1 MIDWIST
8 WAQSIIIAVI
18 IATIIEM
25 ILPSGSSKKYIKVV
39 TGVYILFTII
49 SPVITKFTGKTLAVS
64 DILELDSY
72 VNEIKQKEV
81 SQNLLAENNSS
92 SIKDIYTA
100 NLKSDIKNKLKQK
113 GYSANN
119 IVLTVGDDENYT
131 LNKIEIYIEKIK
143 EDKQEVNEIEAVNKI
158 NITISNTVVEKNNN
172 KSSISD
178 KEKEKIKQYLSSV
191 YEIDEKDILVGNEK
205 LMLEE
210 KIDFKKCD
218 EVGTILYV
226 AIDKKYVGY
235 VLIADKIKQDS
246 PKTIRELKAM
256 NIKETVM
263 LTGDKKEVG
272 EYVAKKLNM
281 DKVYTELLP
290 DGKVEKVE
298 ELLKQKSE
306 NGKLVFVG
314 DGIND
319 APVLTISDIGVAMGG
334 LGSDAAIEAADI
346 VIMTDET
353 SKISKAINLSKK
365 TMRIVRENIIFAIF
379 VKIAVLVLTAFG
391 ASTMW
396 EAVFADVGVSVIA
409 IINALRM
416 LNIKKFE

>member
-113 GYSANN
+113 GYNANN

-131 LNKIEIYIEKIK
+131 LNKIELDIKKIK

-158 NITISNTVVEKNNN
+158 NITISNSVVEKNNN

-191 YEIDEKDILVGNEK
+191 YEIDEKDILVN
-205 LMLEE
+205 
-210 KIDFKKCD
+210 
-218 EVGTILYV
+218 
-226 AIDKKYVGY
+226 
-235 VLIADKIKQDS
+235 
-246 PKTIRELKAM
+246 
-256 NIKETVM
+256 
-263 LTGDKKEVG
+263 
-272 EYVAKKLNM
+272 
-281 DKVYTELLP
+281 
-290 DGKVEKVE
+290 
-298 ELLKQKSE
+298 
-306 NGKLVFVG
+306 
-314 DGIND
+314 
-319 APVLTISDIGVAMGG
+319 
-334 LGSDAAIEAADI
+334 
-346 VIMTDET
+346 
-353 SKISKAINLSKK
+353 
-365 TMRIVRENIIFAIF
+365 
-379 VKIAVLVLTAFG
+379 
-391 ASTMW
+391 
-396 EAVFADVGVSVIA
+396 
-409 IINALRM
+409 
-416 LNIKKFE
+416 

>member
-113 GYSANN
+113 GYNANN

-131 LNKIEIYIEKIK
+131 LNKIELDIEKLK
-143 EDKQEVNEIEAVNKI
+143 EDKQEVNKIEAVNKI
-158 NITISNTVVEKNNN
+158 DITISNTVVENNNN

-191 YEIDEKDILVGNEK
+191 YEIDEKDILVN
-205 LMLEE
+205 
-210 KIDFKKCD
+210 
-218 EVGTILYV
+218 
-226 AIDKKYVGY
+226 
-235 VLIADKIKQDS
+235 
-246 PKTIRELKAM
+246 
-256 NIKETVM
+256 
-263 LTGDKKEVG
+263 
-272 EYVAKKLNM
+272 
-281 DKVYTELLP
+281 
-290 DGKVEKVE
+290 
-298 ELLKQKSE
+298 
-306 NGKLVFVG
+306 
-314 DGIND
+314 
-319 APVLTISDIGVAMGG
+319 
-334 LGSDAAIEAADI
+334 
-346 VIMTDET
+346 
-353 SKISKAINLSKK
+353 
-365 TMRIVRENIIFAIF
+365 
-379 VKIAVLVLTAFG
+379 
-391 ASTMW
+391 
-396 EAVFADVGVSVIA
+396 
-409 IINALRM
+409 
-416 LNIKKFE
+416 

>member
-25 ILPSGSSKKYIKVV
+25 ILPSGSSKKYIKVI

-119 IVLTVGDDENYT
+119 IVLTIGDDKNYT
-131 LNKIEIYIEKIK
+131 LNKIELDIEKIK

-191 YEIDEKDILVGNEK
+191 YEIDEKDILVN
-205 LMLEE
+205 
-210 KIDFKKCD
+210 
-218 EVGTILYV
+218 
-226 AIDKKYVGY
+226 
-235 VLIADKIKQDS
+235 
-246 PKTIRELKAM
+246 
-256 NIKETVM
+256 
-263 LTGDKKEVG
+263 
-272 EYVAKKLNM
+272 
-281 DKVYTELLP
+281 
-290 DGKVEKVE
+290 
-298 ELLKQKSE
+298 
-306 NGKLVFVG
+306 
-314 DGIND
+314 
-319 APVLTISDIGVAMGG
+319 
-334 LGSDAAIEAADI
+334 
-346 VIMTDET
+346 
-353 SKISKAINLSKK
+353 
-365 TMRIVRENIIFAIF
+365 
-379 VKIAVLVLTAFG
+379 
-391 ASTMW
+391 
-396 EAVFADVGVSVIA
+396 
-409 IINALRM
+409 
-416 LNIKKFE
+416 

>member
-119 IVLTVGDDENYT
+119 IVLTVGDDKNYT
-131 LNKIEIYIEKIK
+131 LNKIEIDIEKIK

-191 YEIDEKDILVGNEK
+191 YEIDEKDILVN
-205 LMLEE
+205 
-210 KIDFKKCD
+210 
-218 EVGTILYV
+218 
-226 AIDKKYVGY
+226 
-235 VLIADKIKQDS
+235 
-246 PKTIRELKAM
+246 
-256 NIKETVM
+256 
-263 LTGDKKEVG
+263 
-272 EYVAKKLNM
+272 
-281 DKVYTELLP
+281 
-290 DGKVEKVE
+290 
-298 ELLKQKSE
+298 
-306 NGKLVFVG
+306 
-314 DGIND
+314 
-319 APVLTISDIGVAMGG
+319 
-334 LGSDAAIEAADI
+334 
-346 VIMTDET
+346 
-353 SKISKAINLSKK
+353 
-365 TMRIVRENIIFAIF
+365 
-379 VKIAVLVLTAFG
+379 
-391 ASTMW
+391 
-396 EAVFADVGVSVIA
+396 
-409 IINALRM
+409 
-416 LNIKKFE
+416 

>member
-81 SQNLLAENNSS
+81 LQNLLAENNSS

-100 NLKSDIKNKLKQK
+100 NLKNDIKNKLKQK

-119 IVLTVGDDENYT
+119 IVLTVGDDKNYT
-131 LNKIEIYIEKIK
+131 LNKIELDIEKIK

-158 NITISNTVVEKNNN
+158 DITISNTVVENNNN

-191 YEIDEKDILVGNEK
+191 YEIDEKDILVN
-205 LMLEE
+205 
-210 KIDFKKCD
+210 
-218 EVGTILYV
+218 
-226 AIDKKYVGY
+226 
-235 VLIADKIKQDS
+235 
-246 PKTIRELKAM
+246 
-256 NIKETVM
+256 
-263 LTGDKKEVG
+263 
-272 EYVAKKLNM
+272 
-281 DKVYTELLP
+281 
-290 DGKVEKVE
+290 
-298 ELLKQKSE
+298 
-306 NGKLVFVG
+306 
-314 DGIND
+314 
-319 APVLTISDIGVAMGG
+319 
-334 LGSDAAIEAADI
+334 
-346 VIMTDET
+346 
-353 SKISKAINLSKK
+353 
-365 TMRIVRENIIFAIF
+365 
-379 VKIAVLVLTAFG
+379 
-391 ASTMW
+391 
-396 EAVFADVGVSVIA
+396 
-409 IINALRM
+409 
-416 LNIKKFE
+416 

>member
-131 LNKIEIYIEKIK
+131 LNKIELDIEKIK

-158 NITISNTVVEKNNN
+158 NITISNSVVEKNNN

-191 YEIDEKDILVGNEK
+191 YEIDEKDILVN
-205 LMLEE
+205 
-210 KIDFKKCD
+210 
-218 EVGTILYV
+218 
-226 AIDKKYVGY
+226 
-235 VLIADKIKQDS
+235 
-246 PKTIRELKAM
+246 
-256 NIKETVM
+256 
-263 LTGDKKEVG
+263 
-272 EYVAKKLNM
+272 
-281 DKVYTELLP
+281 
-290 DGKVEKVE
+290 
-298 ELLKQKSE
+298 
-306 NGKLVFVG
+306 
-314 DGIND
+314 
-319 APVLTISDIGVAMGG
+319 
-334 LGSDAAIEAADI
+334 
-346 VIMTDET
+346 
-353 SKISKAINLSKK
+353 
-365 TMRIVRENIIFAIF
+365 
-379 VKIAVLVLTAFG
+379 
-391 ASTMW
+391 
-396 EAVFADVGVSVIA
+396 
-409 IINALRM
+409 
-416 LNIKKFE
+416 

>member
-49 SPVITKFTGKTLAVS
+49 SPVITKFTGKTPAVS

-119 IVLTVGDDENYT
+119 IVLTVGDDKNYT
-131 LNKIEIYIEKIK
+131 LNKIELDIEKIK

-191 YEIDEKDILVGNEK
+191 YEIDEKDILVN
-205 LMLEE
+205 
-210 KIDFKKCD
+210 
-218 EVGTILYV
+218 
-226 AIDKKYVGY
+226 
-235 VLIADKIKQDS
+235 
-246 PKTIRELKAM
+246 
-256 NIKETVM
+256 
-263 LTGDKKEVG
+263 
-272 EYVAKKLNM
+272 
-281 DKVYTELLP
+281 
-290 DGKVEKVE
+290 
-298 ELLKQKSE
+298 
-306 NGKLVFVG
+306 
-314 DGIND
+314 
-319 APVLTISDIGVAMGG
+319 
-334 LGSDAAIEAADI
+334 
-346 VIMTDET
+346 
-353 SKISKAINLSKK
+353 
-365 TMRIVRENIIFAIF
+365 
-379 VKIAVLVLTAFG
+379 
-391 ASTMW
+391 
-396 EAVFADVGVSVIA
+396 
-409 IINALRM
+409 
-416 LNIKKFE
+416 

>member
-131 LNKIEIYIEKIK
+131 LNKIELDIEKIK

-158 NITISNTVVEKNNN
+158 NIIISNTVVENNKN
-172 KSSISD
+172 KSSILD

-191 YEIDEKDILVGNEK
+191 YEIDEKDILVN
-205 LMLEE
+205 
-210 KIDFKKCD
+210 
-218 EVGTILYV
+218 
-226 AIDKKYVGY
+226 
-235 VLIADKIKQDS
+235 
-246 PKTIRELKAM
+246 
-256 NIKETVM
+256 
-263 LTGDKKEVG
+263 
-272 EYVAKKLNM
+272 
-281 DKVYTELLP
+281 
-290 DGKVEKVE
+290 
-298 ELLKQKSE
+298 
-306 NGKLVFVG
+306 
-314 DGIND
+314 
-319 APVLTISDIGVAMGG
+319 
-334 LGSDAAIEAADI
+334 
-346 VIMTDET
+346 
-353 SKISKAINLSKK
+353 
-365 TMRIVRENIIFAIF
+365 
-379 VKIAVLVLTAFG
+379 
-391 ASTMW
+391 
-396 EAVFADVGVSVIA
+396 
-409 IINALRM
+409 
-416 LNIKKFE
+416 

>member
-81 SQNLLAENNSS
+81 SQNLLAKNNSS

-131 LNKIEIYIEKIK
+131 LNKIELDIEKIK
-143 EDKQEVNEIEAVNKI
+143 EDKQEVNEIEAVNQI
-158 NITISNTVVEKNNN
+158 NITISNSVVEKNNN

-191 YEIDEKDILVGNEK
+191 YEIDEKDILVN
-205 LMLEE
+205 
-210 KIDFKKCD
+210 
-218 EVGTILYV
+218 
-226 AIDKKYVGY
+226 
-235 VLIADKIKQDS
+235 
-246 PKTIRELKAM
+246 
-256 NIKETVM
+256 
-263 LTGDKKEVG
+263 
-272 EYVAKKLNM
+272 
-281 DKVYTELLP
+281 
-290 DGKVEKVE
+290 
-298 ELLKQKSE
+298 
-306 NGKLVFVG
+306 
-314 DGIND
+314 
-319 APVLTISDIGVAMGG
+319 
-334 LGSDAAIEAADI
+334 
-346 VIMTDET
+346 
-353 SKISKAINLSKK
+353 
-365 TMRIVRENIIFAIF
+365 
-379 VKIAVLVLTAFG
+379 
-391 ASTMW
+391 
-396 EAVFADVGVSVIA
+396 
-409 IINALRM
+409 
-416 LNIKKFE
+416 

>member
-81 SQNLLAENNSS
+81 SQNLLAENNAS

-113 GYSANN
+113 GYNANN

-131 LNKIEIYIEKIK
+131 LNKIELDIEKIK

-158 NITISNTVVEKNNN
+158 DITISNTVVEKNNN

-191 YEIDEKDILVGNEK
+191 YEIDEKDILVN
-205 LMLEE
+205 
-210 KIDFKKCD
+210 
-218 EVGTILYV
+218 
-226 AIDKKYVGY
+226 
-235 VLIADKIKQDS
+235 
-246 PKTIRELKAM
+246 
-256 NIKETVM
+256 
-263 LTGDKKEVG
+263 
-272 EYVAKKLNM
+272 
-281 DKVYTELLP
+281 
-290 DGKVEKVE
+290 
-298 ELLKQKSE
+298 
-306 NGKLVFVG
+306 
-314 DGIND
+314 
-319 APVLTISDIGVAMGG
+319 
-334 LGSDAAIEAADI
+334 
-346 VIMTDET
+346 
-353 SKISKAINLSKK
+353 
-365 TMRIVRENIIFAIF
+365 
-379 VKIAVLVLTAFG
+379 
-391 ASTMW
+391 
-396 EAVFADVGVSVIA
+396 
-409 IINALRM
+409 
-416 LNIKKFE
+416 

>member
-131 LNKIEIYIEKIK
+131 LNKIELDIKKIK

-158 NITISNTVVEKNNN
+158 NIIISNTVVENNKN
-172 KSSISD
+172 KSSILD

-191 YEIDEKDILVGNEK
+191 YEIDEKDILVN
-205 LMLEE
+205 
-210 KIDFKKCD
+210 
-218 EVGTILYV
+218 
-226 AIDKKYVGY
+226 
-235 VLIADKIKQDS
+235 
-246 PKTIRELKAM
+246 
-256 NIKETVM
+256 
-263 LTGDKKEVG
+263 
-272 EYVAKKLNM
+272 
-281 DKVYTELLP
+281 
-290 DGKVEKVE
+290 
-298 ELLKQKSE
+298 
-306 NGKLVFVG
+306 
-314 DGIND
+314 
-319 APVLTISDIGVAMGG
+319 
-334 LGSDAAIEAADI
+334 
-346 VIMTDET
+346 
-353 SKISKAINLSKK
+353 
-365 TMRIVRENIIFAIF
+365 
-379 VKIAVLVLTAFG
+379 
-391 ASTMW
+391 
-396 EAVFADVGVSVIA
+396 
-409 IINALRM
+409 
-416 LNIKKFE
+416 

>member
-81 SQNLLAENNSS
+81 SQNLLAKNNSS

-113 GYSANN
+113 GYNANN

-131 LNKIEIYIEKIK
+131 LNKIELDIKKIK

-158 NITISNTVVEKNNN
+158 NITISNSVVEKNNN

-191 YEIDEKDILVGNEK
+191 YEIDEKDIL
-205 LMLEE
+205 
-210 KIDFKKCD
+210 
-218 EVGTILYV
+218 
-226 AIDKKYVGY
+226 
-235 VLIADKIKQDS
+235 
-246 PKTIRELKAM
+246 
-256 NIKETVM
+256 
-263 LTGDKKEVG
+263 
-272 EYVAKKLNM
+272 
-281 DKVYTELLP
+281 
-290 DGKVEKVE
+290 
-298 ELLKQKSE
+298 
-306 NGKLVFVG
+306 
-314 DGIND
+314 IN
-319 APVLTISDIGVAMGG
+319 
-334 LGSDAAIEAADI
+334 
-346 VIMTDET
+346 
-353 SKISKAINLSKK
+353 
-365 TMRIVRENIIFAIF
+365 
-379 VKIAVLVLTAFG
+379 
-391 ASTMW
+391 
-396 EAVFADVGVSVIA
+396 
-409 IINALRM
+409 
-416 LNIKKFE
+416 

>member
-8 WAQSIIIAVI
+8 WSQSIIIAVI

-25 ILPSGSSKKYIKVV
+25 LLPSGSSKKYIKVV

-131 LNKIEIYIEKIK
+131 LNKIEIDIEKIK

-158 NITISNTVVEKNNN
+158 NITISNSVVEKNNN

-191 YEIDEKDILVGNEK
+191 YEIDEKDILVN
-205 LMLEE
+205 
-210 KIDFKKCD
+210 
-218 EVGTILYV
+218 
-226 AIDKKYVGY
+226 
-235 VLIADKIKQDS
+235 
-246 PKTIRELKAM
+246 
-256 NIKETVM
+256 
-263 LTGDKKEVG
+263 
-272 EYVAKKLNM
+272 
-281 DKVYTELLP
+281 
-290 DGKVEKVE
+290 
-298 ELLKQKSE
+298 
-306 NGKLVFVG
+306 
-314 DGIND
+314 
-319 APVLTISDIGVAMGG
+319 
-334 LGSDAAIEAADI
+334 
-346 VIMTDET
+346 
-353 SKISKAINLSKK
+353 
-365 TMRIVRENIIFAIF
+365 
-379 VKIAVLVLTAFG
+379 
-391 ASTMW
+391 
-396 EAVFADVGVSVIA
+396 
-409 IINALRM
+409 
-416 LNIKKFE
+416 

>member
-113 GYSANN
+113 GYNANN

-131 LNKIEIYIEKIK
+131 LNKIELDIEKIK

-158 NITISNTVVEKNNN
+158 DITISNTVVENNNN

-191 YEIDEKDILVGNEK
+191 YEIDEKDILVN
-205 LMLEE
+205 
-210 KIDFKKCD
+210 
-218 EVGTILYV
+218 
-226 AIDKKYVGY
+226 
-235 VLIADKIKQDS
+235 
-246 PKTIRELKAM
+246 
-256 NIKETVM
+256 
-263 LTGDKKEVG
+263 
-272 EYVAKKLNM
+272 
-281 DKVYTELLP
+281 
-290 DGKVEKVE
+290 
-298 ELLKQKSE
+298 
-306 NGKLVFVG
+306 
-314 DGIND
+314 
-319 APVLTISDIGVAMGG
+319 
-334 LGSDAAIEAADI
+334 
-346 VIMTDET
+346 
-353 SKISKAINLSKK
+353 
-365 TMRIVRENIIFAIF
+365 
-379 VKIAVLVLTAFG
+379 
-391 ASTMW
+391 
-396 EAVFADVGVSVIA
+396 
-409 IINALRM
+409 
-416 LNIKKFE
+416 

>member
-81 SQNLLAENNSS
+81 TQNLLAENNSS

-131 LNKIEIYIEKIK
+131 LNKIELDIKKIK

-158 NITISNTVVEKNNN
+158 NITISNSVVEKNNN
-172 KSSISD
+172 KSSILD

-191 YEIDEKDILVGNEK
+191 YEIDEKDILVN
-205 LMLEE
+205 
-210 KIDFKKCD
+210 
-218 EVGTILYV
+218 
-226 AIDKKYVGY
+226 
-235 VLIADKIKQDS
+235 
-246 PKTIRELKAM
+246 
-256 NIKETVM
+256 
-263 LTGDKKEVG
+263 
-272 EYVAKKLNM
+272 
-281 DKVYTELLP
+281 
-290 DGKVEKVE
+290 
-298 ELLKQKSE
+298 
-306 NGKLVFVG
+306 
-314 DGIND
+314 
-319 APVLTISDIGVAMGG
+319 
-334 LGSDAAIEAADI
+334 
-346 VIMTDET
+346 
-353 SKISKAINLSKK
+353 
-365 TMRIVRENIIFAIF
+365 
-379 VKIAVLVLTAFG
+379 
-391 ASTMW
+391 
-396 EAVFADVGVSVIA
+396 
-409 IINALRM
+409 
-416 LNIKKFE
+416 

>member
-100 NLKSDIKNKLKQK
+100 NLKSDIKNKLKEK

-131 LNKIEIYIEKIK
+131 LNKIELDIKKIK

-158 NITISNTVVEKNNN
+158 YITISNSVVKKNNN
-172 KSSISD
+172 KSSILD

-191 YEIDEKDILVGNEK
+191 YEIDEKDILVN
-205 LMLEE
+205 
-210 KIDFKKCD
+210 
-218 EVGTILYV
+218 
-226 AIDKKYVGY
+226 
-235 VLIADKIKQDS
+235 
-246 PKTIRELKAM
+246 
-256 NIKETVM
+256 
-263 LTGDKKEVG
+263 
-272 EYVAKKLNM
+272 
-281 DKVYTELLP
+281 
-290 DGKVEKVE
+290 
-298 ELLKQKSE
+298 
-306 NGKLVFVG
+306 
-314 DGIND
+314 
-319 APVLTISDIGVAMGG
+319 
-334 LGSDAAIEAADI
+334 
-346 VIMTDET
+346 
-353 SKISKAINLSKK
+353 
-365 TMRIVRENIIFAIF
+365 
-379 VKIAVLVLTAFG
+379 
-391 ASTMW
+391 
-396 EAVFADVGVSVIA
+396 
-409 IINALRM
+409 
-416 LNIKKFE
+416 

>member
-72 VNEIKQKEV
+72 VNAIKQKEV

-113 GYSANN
+113 GYNANN
-119 IVLTVGDDENYT
+119 IALTVGDDENYT
-131 LNKIEIYIEKIK
+131 LNKIELDIKKIK

-158 NITISNTVVEKNNN
+158 DITISNSVVEKNNN

-191 YEIDEKDILVGNEK
+191 YEIDEKDILVN
-205 LMLEE
+205 
-210 KIDFKKCD
+210 
-218 EVGTILYV
+218 
-226 AIDKKYVGY
+226 
-235 VLIADKIKQDS
+235 
-246 PKTIRELKAM
+246 
-256 NIKETVM
+256 
-263 LTGDKKEVG
+263 
-272 EYVAKKLNM
+272 
-281 DKVYTELLP
+281 
-290 DGKVEKVE
+290 
-298 ELLKQKSE
+298 
-306 NGKLVFVG
+306 
-314 DGIND
+314 
-319 APVLTISDIGVAMGG
+319 
-334 LGSDAAIEAADI
+334 
-346 VIMTDET
+346 
-353 SKISKAINLSKK
+353 
-365 TMRIVRENIIFAIF
+365 
-379 VKIAVLVLTAFG
+379 
-391 ASTMW
+391 
-396 EAVFADVGVSVIA
+396 
-409 IINALRM
+409 
-416 LNIKKFE
+416 

>member
-119 IVLTVGDDENYT
+119 IVLTIGDDKNYT
-131 LNKIEIYIEKIK
+131 LNKIELDIEKIK

-158 NITISNTVVEKNNN
+158 DITISNTVVENNNN

-191 YEIDEKDILVGNEK
+191 YEIDEKDILVN
-205 LMLEE
+205 
-210 KIDFKKCD
+210 
-218 EVGTILYV
+218 
-226 AIDKKYVGY
+226 
-235 VLIADKIKQDS
+235 
-246 PKTIRELKAM
+246 
-256 NIKETVM
+256 
-263 LTGDKKEVG
+263 
-272 EYVAKKLNM
+272 
-281 DKVYTELLP
+281 
-290 DGKVEKVE
+290 
-298 ELLKQKSE
+298 
-306 NGKLVFVG
+306 
-314 DGIND
+314 
-319 APVLTISDIGVAMGG
+319 
-334 LGSDAAIEAADI
+334 
-346 VIMTDET
+346 
-353 SKISKAINLSKK
+353 
-365 TMRIVRENIIFAIF
+365 
-379 VKIAVLVLTAFG
+379 
-391 ASTMW
+391 
-396 EAVFADVGVSVIA
+396 
-409 IINALRM
+409 
-416 LNIKKFE
+416 

>member
-119 IVLTVGDDENYT
+119 IVLTIGDDKNYT
-131 LNKIEIYIEKIK
+131 LNKIELDIEKIK

-158 NITISNTVVEKNNN
+158 NITISNTVVKKNNN

-191 YEIDEKDILVGNEK
+191 YEIDEKDILVN
-205 LMLEE
+205 
-210 KIDFKKCD
+210 
-218 EVGTILYV
+218 
-226 AIDKKYVGY
+226 
-235 VLIADKIKQDS
+235 
-246 PKTIRELKAM
+246 
-256 NIKETVM
+256 
-263 LTGDKKEVG
+263 
-272 EYVAKKLNM
+272 
-281 DKVYTELLP
+281 
-290 DGKVEKVE
+290 
-298 ELLKQKSE
+298 
-306 NGKLVFVG
+306 
-314 DGIND
+314 
-319 APVLTISDIGVAMGG
+319 
-334 LGSDAAIEAADI
+334 
-346 VIMTDET
+346 
-353 SKISKAINLSKK
+353 
-365 TMRIVRENIIFAIF
+365 
-379 VKIAVLVLTAFG
+379 
-391 ASTMW
+391 
-396 EAVFADVGVSVIA
+396 
-409 IINALRM
+409 
-416 LNIKKFE
+416 

>member
-119 IVLTVGDDENYT
+119 IVLTVGDDKNYT
-131 LNKIEIYIEKIK
+131 LNKIELDIEKIK

-158 NITISNTVVEKNNN
+158 DITISNTVVENNNN

-191 YEIDEKDILVGNEK
+191 YEIDEKDIL
-205 LMLEE
+205 
-210 KIDFKKCD
+210 
-218 EVGTILYV
+218 
-226 AIDKKYVGY
+226 
-235 VLIADKIKQDS
+235 
-246 PKTIRELKAM
+246 
-256 NIKETVM
+256 
-263 LTGDKKEVG
+263 
-272 EYVAKKLNM
+272 
-281 DKVYTELLP
+281 
-290 DGKVEKVE
+290 
-298 ELLKQKSE
+298 
-306 NGKLVFVG
+306 
-314 DGIND
+314 IN
-319 APVLTISDIGVAMGG
+319 
-334 LGSDAAIEAADI
+334 
-346 VIMTDET
+346 
-353 SKISKAINLSKK
+353 
-365 TMRIVRENIIFAIF
+365 
-379 VKIAVLVLTAFG
+379 
-391 ASTMW
+391 
-396 EAVFADVGVSVIA
+396 
-409 IINALRM
+409 
-416 LNIKKFE
+416 

>member
-100 NLKSDIKNKLKQK
+100 NLKNDIKNKLKQK

-131 LNKIEIYIEKIK
+131 LNKIELDIEKIK

-158 NITISNTVVEKNNN
+158 DITISNTVVENNNN

-191 YEIDEKDILVGNEK
+191 YEIDEKDILVN
-205 LMLEE
+205 
-210 KIDFKKCD
+210 
-218 EVGTILYV
+218 
-226 AIDKKYVGY
+226 
-235 VLIADKIKQDS
+235 
-246 PKTIRELKAM
+246 
-256 NIKETVM
+256 
-263 LTGDKKEVG
+263 
-272 EYVAKKLNM
+272 
-281 DKVYTELLP
+281 
-290 DGKVEKVE
+290 
-298 ELLKQKSE
+298 
-306 NGKLVFVG
+306 
-314 DGIND
+314 
-319 APVLTISDIGVAMGG
+319 
-334 LGSDAAIEAADI
+334 
-346 VIMTDET
+346 
-353 SKISKAINLSKK
+353 
-365 TMRIVRENIIFAIF
+365 
-379 VKIAVLVLTAFG
+379 
-391 ASTMW
+391 
-396 EAVFADVGVSVIA
+396 
-409 IINALRM
+409 
-416 LNIKKFE
+416 

>member
-113 GYSANN
+113 GYNANN
-119 IVLTVGDDENYT
+119 IALTVGDDENYT
-131 LNKIEIYIEKIK
+131 LNKIELDIKKIK

-158 NITISNTVVEKNNN
+158 NITISNSVVEKNNN

-191 YEIDEKDILVGNEK
+191 YEIDEKDILVN
-205 LMLEE
+205 
-210 KIDFKKCD
+210 
-218 EVGTILYV
+218 
-226 AIDKKYVGY
+226 
-235 VLIADKIKQDS
+235 
-246 PKTIRELKAM
+246 
-256 NIKETVM
+256 
-263 LTGDKKEVG
+263 
-272 EYVAKKLNM
+272 
-281 DKVYTELLP
+281 
-290 DGKVEKVE
+290 
-298 ELLKQKSE
+298 
-306 NGKLVFVG
+306 
-314 DGIND
+314 
-319 APVLTISDIGVAMGG
+319 
-334 LGSDAAIEAADI
+334 
-346 VIMTDET
+346 
-353 SKISKAINLSKK
+353 
-365 TMRIVRENIIFAIF
+365 
-379 VKIAVLVLTAFG
+379 
-391 ASTMW
+391 
-396 EAVFADVGVSVIA
+396 
-409 IINALRM
+409 
-416 LNIKKFE
+416 

>member
-113 GYSANN
+113 GYNANN

-131 LNKIEIYIEKIK
+131 LNKIELDIEKIK

-158 NITISNTVVEKNNN
+158 DITISNTVVENNNN
-172 KSSISD
+172 KSSISE
-178 KEKEKIKQYLSSV
+178 KAKEKIKQYLSSV
-191 YEIDEKDILVGNEK
+191 YEIDEKDILVN
-205 LMLEE
+205 
-210 KIDFKKCD
+210 
-218 EVGTILYV
+218 
-226 AIDKKYVGY
+226 
-235 VLIADKIKQDS
+235 
-246 PKTIRELKAM
+246 
-256 NIKETVM
+256 
-263 LTGDKKEVG
+263 
-272 EYVAKKLNM
+272 
-281 DKVYTELLP
+281 
-290 DGKVEKVE
+290 
-298 ELLKQKSE
+298 
-306 NGKLVFVG
+306 
-314 DGIND
+314 
-319 APVLTISDIGVAMGG
+319 
-334 LGSDAAIEAADI
+334 
-346 VIMTDET
+346 
-353 SKISKAINLSKK
+353 
-365 TMRIVRENIIFAIF
+365 
-379 VKIAVLVLTAFG
+379 
-391 ASTMW
+391 
-396 EAVFADVGVSVIA
+396 
-409 IINALRM
+409 
-416 LNIKKFE
+416 

>member
-49 SPVITKFTGKTLAVS
+49 SPVITKFTRKTLAVS

-113 GYSANN
+113 GYNANN

-131 LNKIEIYIEKIK
+131 LNIIEFDIEKIK

-158 NITISNTVVEKNNN
+158 DITISNTVVEKNNN

-191 YEIDEKDILVGNEK
+191 YEIDEKDILVN
-205 LMLEE
+205 
-210 KIDFKKCD
+210 
-218 EVGTILYV
+218 
-226 AIDKKYVGY
+226 
-235 VLIADKIKQDS
+235 
-246 PKTIRELKAM
+246 
-256 NIKETVM
+256 
-263 LTGDKKEVG
+263 
-272 EYVAKKLNM
+272 
-281 DKVYTELLP
+281 
-290 DGKVEKVE
+290 
-298 ELLKQKSE
+298 
-306 NGKLVFVG
+306 
-314 DGIND
+314 
-319 APVLTISDIGVAMGG
+319 
-334 LGSDAAIEAADI
+334 
-346 VIMTDET
+346 
-353 SKISKAINLSKK
+353 
-365 TMRIVRENIIFAIF
+365 
-379 VKIAVLVLTAFG
+379 
-391 ASTMW
+391 
-396 EAVFADVGVSVIA
+396 
-409 IINALRM
+409 
-416 LNIKKFE
+416 

>member
-81 SQNLLAENNSS
+81 SQSLLAENNSS

-131 LNKIEIYIEKIK
+131 LNKIELDIEKIK

-158 NITISNTVVEKNNN
+158 NITISNSVVEKNNN

-178 KEKEKIKQYLSSV
+178 NEKEKIKQYLSSV
-191 YEIDEKDILVGNEK
+191 YEIDEKDILVN
-205 LMLEE
+205 
-210 KIDFKKCD
+210 
-218 EVGTILYV
+218 
-226 AIDKKYVGY
+226 
-235 VLIADKIKQDS
+235 
-246 PKTIRELKAM
+246 
-256 NIKETVM
+256 
-263 LTGDKKEVG
+263 
-272 EYVAKKLNM
+272 
-281 DKVYTELLP
+281 
-290 DGKVEKVE
+290 
-298 ELLKQKSE
+298 
-306 NGKLVFVG
+306 
-314 DGIND
+314 
-319 APVLTISDIGVAMGG
+319 
-334 LGSDAAIEAADI
+334 
-346 VIMTDET
+346 
-353 SKISKAINLSKK
+353 
-365 TMRIVRENIIFAIF
+365 
-379 VKIAVLVLTAFG
+379 
-391 ASTMW
+391 
-396 EAVFADVGVSVIA
+396 
-409 IINALRM
+409 
-416 LNIKKFE
+416 

>member
-119 IVLTVGDDENYT
+119 IVLTVGDDKNYA
-131 LNKIEIYIEKIK
+131 LNKIEIDIEKIK
-143 EDKQEVNEIEAVNKI
+143 EAKQEVNEIEAVNKI

-191 YEIDEKDILVGNEK
+191 YEIDEKDILVN
-205 LMLEE
+205 
-210 KIDFKKCD
+210 
-218 EVGTILYV
+218 
-226 AIDKKYVGY
+226 
-235 VLIADKIKQDS
+235 
-246 PKTIRELKAM
+246 
-256 NIKETVM
+256 
-263 LTGDKKEVG
+263 
-272 EYVAKKLNM
+272 
-281 DKVYTELLP
+281 
-290 DGKVEKVE
+290 
-298 ELLKQKSE
+298 
-306 NGKLVFVG
+306 
-314 DGIND
+314 
-319 APVLTISDIGVAMGG
+319 
-334 LGSDAAIEAADI
+334 
-346 VIMTDET
+346 
-353 SKISKAINLSKK
+353 
-365 TMRIVRENIIFAIF
+365 
-379 VKIAVLVLTAFG
+379 
-391 ASTMW
+391 
-396 EAVFADVGVSVIA
+396 
-409 IINALRM
+409 
-416 LNIKKFE
+416 